1 MEKTYK
7 IILNNLVGV
16 KMSNDELKYVK
27 GGTVTIDCD
36 SGPYGG
42 RCYAMD
48 PNEHI
53 CRATGIPTD
62 YCYYG

>member
-27 GGTVTIDCD
+27 GGTITCD
-36 SGPYGG
+36 APNPYGG
-42 RCYAMD
+42 RCYDMD
-48 PNEHI
+48 QKEHT
-53 CRATGIPTD
+53 CYFSGFQSD